1 MNIDFDN
8 EHEWFREKLKELGN
22 EKRAVGEKKYL
33 KSPWEFYG
41 VSVSL
46 RHKIVKEWFK
56 KHQSLRLDEAEELA
70 EKLWGS
76 GWHEE
81 KSLAIEILR
90 LVGDELTVKQ
100 IPLVTKMINGVTG
113 WDHLD
118 EIAIPVIGA
127 MIDNDKATLKYLPKW
142 AKSKN
147 FWVRRAAV
155 LSQIT
160 QFRRKSGNKKL
171 FFEIIVPMFDEDM
184 HWSKEERFFVRKAI
198 GWALREIANVEPEVA
213 FKFIKQYKHK
223 MSGLTFREA
232 SRKLPEK
239 FRRLLN

>member
-1 MNIDFDN
+1 MDINT
-8 EHEWFREKLKELGN
+8 ETKWFKERLKELGN
-22 EKRAVGEKKYL
+22 EKRAEGEKKYL
-33 KSPWEFYG
+33 KSPWKFYG
-41 VSVSL
+41 VTVPQ

-56 KHQSLRLDEAEELA
+56 KHKESRIAEVERLAG
-70 EKLWGS
+70 KLWS
-76 GWHEE
+76 SEYHEE
-81 KSLAIEILR
+81 KSLAVDILR
-90 LVGDELTVKQ
+90 FVSSRLTVEQ
-100 IPLVTKMINGVTG
+100 MPLVEKMINEATG

-147 FWVRRAAV
+147 FWVRRASL
-155 LSQIT
+155 LSQIL

-171 FFEIIVPMFDEDM
+171 FFEIIVPMFDEGV

-213 FKFIKQYKHK
+213 FKFIKQYKSK

-232 SRKLPEK
+232 SRNLPKDYQK
-239 FRRLLN
+239 FLA

>member
-8 EHEWFREKLKELGN
+8 EHEGLREKLKELGN

-33 KSPWEFYG
+33 KSPWEFSG

-118 EIAIPVIGA
+118 EIAIHVVGA
-127 MIDNDKATLKYLPKW
+127 MIDKDKAT
-142 AKSKN
+142 
-147 FWVRRAAV
+147 
-155 LSQIT
+155 
-160 QFRRKSGNKKL
+160 
-171 FFEIIVPMFDEDM
+171 
-184 HWSKEERFFVRKAI
+184 
-198 GWALREIANVEPEVA
+198 
-213 FKFIKQYKHK
+213 
-223 MSGLTFREA
+223 
-232 SRKLPEK
+232 
-239 FRRLLN
+239 